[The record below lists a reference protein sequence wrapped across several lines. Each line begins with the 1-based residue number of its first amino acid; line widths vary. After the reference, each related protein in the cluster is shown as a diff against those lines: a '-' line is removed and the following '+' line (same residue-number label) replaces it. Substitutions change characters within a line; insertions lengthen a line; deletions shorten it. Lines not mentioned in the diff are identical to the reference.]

1 VSGILHRS
9 MPSRTTGCN
18 VRCANVLIDYSTL
31 SRPATYGPICAPTH
45 LFHRARYRRIFRDA
59 SRRRGIA
66 GRGGVFGAASPRRG
80 LRSTSTRD
88 QNISSTVEG
97 LGLLVTEARAWLSSW
112 SVRSVHCSRTGSG
125 HMGATPQ
132 PKRTIASEGNQHWRF
147 RKSGISNVSGSNQRP
162 AESIDT
168 VGVTGSIPVSPTLGG
183 PGFRGLQ
190 SFPEISRAALGPHER
205 WVRWLAMVPVWPRC
219 GPAPRRR

>member
-1 VSGILHRS
+1 VDRI
-9 MPSRTTGCN
+9 
-18 VRCANVLIDYSTL
+18 
-31 SRPATYGPICAPTH
+31 
-45 LFHRARYRRIFRDA
+45 RADRRIFRDA

-132 PKRTIASEGNQHWRF
+132 PKRTIASEGNQHWSF

-168 VGVTGSIPVSPTLGG
+168 VGVTGSIPVSPTTMHHDTRRVRTTWHGMTPASAAGMSTMSTRSHRGLVDIGPNWLEIGRGYRTAAVAIGSITRGDRLRTVAGSCGASG
-183 PGFRGLQ
+183 PGR
-190 SFPEISRAALGPHER
+190 
-205 WVRWLAMVPVWPRC
+205 
-219 GPAPRRR
+219 